1 MIIGIVLPSVQ
12 LPPTASTRSLQGLLH
27 DIDDTDVE
35 RFDKQYS
42 STVRR
47 NFGLWTVIPLA
58 VIRLVRD
65 IRQSQE
71 QKPMNGGIS
80 IQSTGHWKY

>member
-1 MIIGIVLPSVQ
+1 MIQLRARTHGQAAEVSSMIIGIVLPSVQ

-58 VIRLVRD
+58 VIRLVL
-65 IRQSQE
+65 I
-71 QKPMNGGIS
+71 
-80 IQSTGHWKY
+80 